1 MVGGSPRYA
10 TSANIC
16 RMKITAP
23 LVPGLLAVLLAAC
36 AGNPRPIVD
45 MRGVDP
51 DAYQA
56 DLAECEALARE
67 VNVAG
72 GTVRGAAGGAA
83 VGGAVGAV
91 RGGNVSESAGV
102 GAIYGGA
109 SSASANERE
118 RQRVARNCL
127 RSRGYTV
134 LN

>member
-1 MVGGSPRYA
+1 MM
-10 TSANIC
+10 

-23 LVPGLLAVLLAAC
+23 LVSGLLAMLLAGC

-72 GTVRGAAGGAA
+72 GAVRGAAGGAA

-91 RGGNVSESAGV
+91 RRGGNVSESAGV

>member
-1 MVGGSPRYA
+1 MVTQRLILIA
-10 TSANIC
+10 A
-16 RMKITAP
+16 
-23 LVPGLLAVLLAAC
+23 LLALSAC

-45 MRGVDP
+45 LRGVDEE
-51 DAYQA
+51 AYAA
-56 DLAECEALARE
+56 DLAECEELSRE

-72 GTVRGAAGGAA
+72 GTARGAAAGAA

-91 RGGNVSESAGV
+91 RRGGSIGESAGV

-118 RQRVARNCL
+118 RQRVVKNCL
-127 RSRGYTV
+127 RARGYTV

>member
-1 MVGGSPRYA
+1 MTFHR
-10 TSANIC
+10 
-16 RMKITAP
+16 ITFVA
-23 LVPGLLAVLLAAC
+23 LLLALAGC

-45 MRGVDP
+45 MRGVDAE
-51 DAYQA
+51 AYAA
-56 DLAECEALARE
+56 DRAECEELSRE

-72 GTVRGAAGGAA
+72 GTARGAAAGAA

-91 RGGNVSESAGV
+91 RRDGRVAEGAGV

-118 RQRVARNCL
+118 RQRVVRNCL
-127 RSRGYTV
+127 RARGYTV